1 MTKTE
6 GQCQR
11 NLKGSQANA
20 SKWPLEAGKSK
31 KINSPLEL
39 PEGMLFS

>member
-1 MTKTE
+1 MMTKTE

-20 SKWPLEAGKSK
+20 SKCKRNN
-31 KINSPLEL
+31 KITQRSRSENLA
-39 PEGMLFS
+39 